1 MSSMPTVPFVLPAL
15 PARVHFV
22 GIGGIGMSGLA
33 RILLAWGFGVSG
45 SDSLESEQ
53 TKLLHSEGIPVNIGH
68 TDVDRAA
75 DAQLVVMTAA
85 VRPGNLEVVAARSAG
100 VPVVKRA
107 ELLGLLANARTCVAV
122 AGSHGKSTTSGMIVS
137 ALTTLGAGPS
147 YAVGAVVAATGTN
160 AAPGT
165 GPAMVVEADEYDY
178 SFLQLTPDIAIV
190 INIDYDH
197 PDLFPDQA
205 TYDLAFARFVQRIRL
220 GGTLIAAGDDEGVRR
235 LITLLS
241 DQIQY
246 RVITFGESTGL
257 DWTMHPGQLG
267 WQVTSPVGSAFTLDL
282 QVPGKHNVRNA
293 VAALIALTALGYDTR
308 LACDALSHYQG
319 IGRRFD
325 VKGEANGIVVVD
337 DYAHHPAE
345 IRATMQ
351 AARER
356 YPDRR
361 IIAAFQPHTYSRTL
375 ALLDDFAGALCD
387 ADLAVILAIYAS
399 RETDTLGVTSADVI
413 AKMPAGAIAGGSP
426 DNVVEVL
433 TAITRTGD
441 VILTIG
447 AGDVTG
453 VGPRLLQALAAR
465 GADCNG

>member
-1 MSSMPTVPFVLPAL
+1 MTSIPTPSLTLPEL

-33 RILLAWGFGVSG
+33 RILLSWGYEVSG
-45 SDSLESEQ
+45 SDSSESEQ
-53 TKLLHSEGIPVNIGH
+53 TRLLQSEGIPVNIGH
-68 TDVDRAA
+68 TDVERAA
-75 DAQLVVMTAA
+75 AAQLVVMTAA
-85 VRPGNLEVVAARSAG
+85 VRPGNLEVDAAAKAG
-100 VPVVKRA
+100 IPVVKRA
-107 ELLGLLANARTCVAV
+107 QLLGLLANARVCVAV
-122 AGSHGKSTTSGMIVS
+122 AGSHGKSSTSGMIVS

-190 INIDYDH
+190 TNIDYDH
-197 PDLFPDQA
+197 PDLFPDQT
-205 TYDLAFARFVQRIRL
+205 TYDRAFARFVERVRP

-235 LITLLS
+235 LLDSLPT
-241 DQIQY
+241 DRQY
-246 RVITFGESTGL
+246 HVVTFGESAEV
-257 DWTMHPGQLG
+257 DWQMRASDGI
-267 WQVTSPVGSAFTLDL
+267 WRVISPDGMVVNLDL
-282 QVPGKHNVRNA
+282 QVPGRHNARNA
-293 VAALIALTALGYDTR
+293 VAALIALTALGHDSDS
-308 LACDALSHYQG
+308 AGDALGQYRG

-325 VKGEANGIVVVD
+325 LKGEAFGVVVVD
-337 DYAHHPAE
+337 DYAHHPVE
-345 IRATMQ
+345 IRATIQ

-375 ALLDDFAGALCD
+375 ALIDDFATAFVD
-387 ADLAVILAIYAS
+387 VDLPVILDIYAS
-399 RETDTLGVTSADVI
+399 RETDSLGISSADLI
-413 AKMPAGAIAGGSP
+413 AKMPMRTIAGGST
-426 DNVVEVL
+426 DQAVDVL
-433 TAITRTGD
+433 MQIARAGD

-453 VGPRLLQALAAR
+453 VGPKLLSALLSR
-465 GADCNG
+465 GADFNG